1 MKNFYYIMDND
12 RYINKYFYIQLQN
25 FNIIITKIE
34 VSYVLSSILGTYIWY
49 PNEKDGHN
57 I

>member
-1 MKNFYYIMDND
+1 MDND